1 MITANDIRELTDN
14 YLEGCDVTI
23 TRSGCGWSTPCGWK
37 VSIVSE
43 IPGDQHTI
51 YLRDDNT
58 VDSAWAKITTLAA
71 NALNPA

>member
-1 MITANDIRELTDN
+1 MITVEQIRELTDT
-14 YLEGCDVTI
+14 YLKDCDVAI
-23 TRSGCGWSTPCGWK
+23 TRSGCGWPTFCGWQ

-58 VDSAWAKITTLAA
+58 VDSAWSKITTLAD

>member
-14 YLEGCDVTI
+14 YLEGCEVTI

-37 VSIVSE
+37 ISIVSE
-43 IPGDQHTI
+43 IPGNEHTI

-58 VDSAWAKITTLAA
+58 VDSAWSKITDFASL
-71 NALNPA
+71 ALNPA